1 MFAALLPLVLSLAP
15 QLAGMIFGSKGGEAA
30 DQVLGIVK
38 TVVGVDPTTS
48 EGAAAA
54 VAAIQGNP
62 DAARELQTR
71 LGELH
76 LRMLTEQNREQDQQ
90 REDALKELQSRL
102 ADVGSARSHTIALA
116 GTNSPLAYGSMIL
129 SGFILIAFSI
139 MLYVVLTS
147 QMPQD
152 NAALANVL
160 LGTLAA
166 MATQV
171 ANYWLGSSSG
181 SAAKNSA
188 LAGAQNALANSVP
201 ADLARSVGP
210 NEPPHGRFQ

>member
-15 QLAGMIFGSKGGEAA
+15 QLAGVIFGSKGGEAA

-102 ADVGSARSHTIALA
+102 TDVGSARSHTIALA

-152 NAALANVL
+152 NSALANVL

-201 ADLARSVGP
+201 VDLARSVGP
-210 NEPPHGRFQ
+210 SEPPGRFQ

>member
-1 MFAALLPLVLSLAP
+1 MFAALLPLVLGLAP
-15 QLAGMIFGSKGGEAA
+15 QLAGMIFGSKGGDAA
-30 DQVLGIVK
+30 DQVMGIVK

-54 VAAIQGNP
+54 IAAIQGNP
-62 DAARELQTR
+62 DAARELQTK

-76 LRMLTEQNREQDQQ
+76 LRMQAEQNRELDQQ
-90 REDALKELQSRL
+90 REDALKELQTRL
-102 ADVGSARSHTIALA
+102 ADVSSARSHTIALA
-116 GTNSPLAYGSMIL
+116 GTNSFLAYGSMIL
-129 SGFILIAFSI
+129 SGIILVGFSI
-139 MLYVVLTS
+139 MLYMVLTHGKEAES
-147 QMPQD
+147 P
-152 NAALANVL
+152 LANVL

-210 NEPPHGRFQ
+210 SEPHTRF

>member
-90 REDALKELQSRL
+90 REDALKELQRRL
-102 ADVGSARSHTIALA
+102 TDVGSARSHTIALA

-188 LAGAQNALANSVP
+188 LAGAHNALANSVP

-210 NEPPHGRFQ
+210 SEPPGRFQ

>member
-30 DQVLGIVK
+30 DQVLGIVRN
-38 TVVGVDPTTS
+38 VVGVDPTTA

-54 VAAIQGNP
+54 IAAIQGNP
-62 DAARELQTR
+62 DAARELQSK

-76 LRMLTEQNREQDQQ
+76 LRMLTEQNRELDQQ

-102 ADVGSARSHTIALA
+102 ADVGSARAHTVTLA
-116 GTNSPLAYGSMIL
+116 GTNSFLAYGSMIL
-129 SGFILIAFSI
+129 SGLILIGFST
-139 MLYVVLTS
+139 MLYIVLTS

-188 LAGAQNALANSVP
+188 LAGAQTALANSVP
-201 ADLARSVGP
+201 ADLARAVGP
-210 NEPPHGRFQ
+210 GEPPSRF